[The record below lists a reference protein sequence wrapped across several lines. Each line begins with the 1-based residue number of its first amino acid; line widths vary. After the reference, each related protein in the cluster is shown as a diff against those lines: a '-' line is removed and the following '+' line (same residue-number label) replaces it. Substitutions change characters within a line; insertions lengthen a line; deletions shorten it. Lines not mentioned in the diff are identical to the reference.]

1 MTFTYTVGTN
11 LGNVRM
17 ALGDTVSGTGVLPSG
32 ANFTDEEINEIVD
45 TEGTWQK
52 AVAHLCEILANR
64 WATSVNFSADGVSVS
79 RSDVARAWKEQ
90 AAMWRGN
97 YGGMHSTGSASV
109 KRSDGYSTSVANV
122 D

>member
-45 TEGTWQK
+45 VEGTWQK

-79 RSDVARAWKEQ
+79 RSDVARTWREM
-90 AAMWRGN
+90 AAVWRAN
-97 YGGMHSTGSASV
+97 YGGTHRAGSASV
-109 KRSDGYSTSVANV
+109 TRSDGFSTSVANV